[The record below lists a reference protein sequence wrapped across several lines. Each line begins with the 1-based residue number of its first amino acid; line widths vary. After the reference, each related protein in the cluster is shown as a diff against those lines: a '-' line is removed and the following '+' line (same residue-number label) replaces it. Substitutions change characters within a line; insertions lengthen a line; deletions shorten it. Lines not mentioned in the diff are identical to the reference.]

1 MPAGGG
7 EKMAPLGELS
17 EGFSDSGS
25 EDSSLSDS
33 EVSPE
38 PVPWGGLAPA
48 PLLAP
53 LLTLFPFSPQL
64 QEAFA
69 KGALKPG
76 LNVVLEARPKK
87 PNDVVSV
94 LAGELVK
101 ETFRLDLGF

>member
-1 MPAGGG
+1 
-7 EKMAPLGELS
+7 MAPLGELS

-38 PVPWGGLAPA
+38 PAPRGGLAPA
-48 PLLAP
+48 PLPVP
-53 LLTLFPFSPQL
+53 LPTLFPTLFPFSPQL

-94 LAGELVK
+94 LAGKPVK